1 MYKYCTK
8 YELDALRISIEY
20 IKTIKKYMELGYKYK
35 GNESFILPLL
45 ENERT
50 LDEINFVAINELF
63 ILLNDSLGNNGD
75 ISENDY
81 CEDIILE
88 NKLKIPYYEF
98 YNGTIGISIIF
109 NNNDII
115 NLINSKKYINC
126 NLNQFLMNMDLTNE
140 ATTDVDIQYAFNT
153 EKKYLIIVIPQTV
166 FYTYEICE
174 IFRTCV
180 DILEYIKKELKQL

>member
-98 YNGTIGISIIF
+98 YNGTIVISIIF
-109 NNNDII
+109 NNNYIL

-153 EKKYLIIVIPQTV
+153 EKKYLIIVIPQTI

>member
-63 ILLNDSLGNNGD
+63 ILLNDSLGNNG
-75 ISENDY
+75 E
-81 CEDIILE
+81 
-88 NKLKIPYYEF
+88 
-98 YNGTIGISIIF
+98 
-109 NNNDII
+109 
-115 NLINSKKYINC
+115 
-126 NLNQFLMNMDLTNE
+126 E
-140 ATTDVDIQYAFNT
+140 AG
-153 EKKYLIIVIPQTV
+153 KRP
-166 FYTYEICE
+166 
-174 IFRTCV
+174 
-180 DILEYIKKELKQL
+180 